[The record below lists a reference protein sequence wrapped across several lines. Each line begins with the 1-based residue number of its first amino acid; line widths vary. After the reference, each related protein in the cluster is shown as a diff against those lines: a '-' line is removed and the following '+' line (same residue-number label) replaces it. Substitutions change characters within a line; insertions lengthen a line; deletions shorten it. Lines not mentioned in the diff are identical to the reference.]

1 MPAPASTSGRRF
13 GRELTDARPSGADR
27 APGRAGLADGG
38 TGVARAA
45 LAPGLVVFA
54 GVPVLGAMGGGFA
67 TATWYPAAL
76 FALALLAVSLTLAPP
91 APPATSRAWRY
102 ALACYAA
109 FCAWSLLSILWA
121 DVRGDAWEGANRSLL
136 YGLVLMLVGLRPWPE
151 RSALVALGIVAFGT
165 GAVALGVLVASAVG
179 DPATLLL
186 DGRLAAPTGYANATA
201 AFWLIAFWPAL
212 HIASQA
218 ATALPWPLRAL
229 ALATAALL
237 LEIALLSQSRGAL
250 AGFAVAAVSYLWLAP
265 HRGRA
270 ALALGALFAL
280 AAAAWAPLI
289 GVRAAITAPG
299 VAGAVAEARTA
310 IALTVIAA
318 FAAGAAGA
326 VLEARLR
333 PAGGRRR
340 AGAGRLAR
348 RASWA
353 ARRAAPLALLAILAA
368 VAGLGHPAR
377 WTADRWQDFKSSG
390 YSAVETGDTRFTGS
404 LGSNRYDFYR
414 VALNEFRA
422 HAVLGIGADNFA
434 VPYLVDRRSDEAPRH
449 PHSLA
454 FRLLAQLGV
463 PGTTLFALFLACAL
477 ACARRCRRMAPASAG
492 AVAAA
497 VAGFAMWLAHGMV
510 DWLWE
515 FPALSIAALALLAL
529 AARSEAGEAPPPRR
543 MAAPL
548 WLRGGVA
555 LGMLGA
561 ATSFAL
567 PGLAARSIAA
577 ARTSAAADPALAV
590 AQLQRAG
597 ELNVLA
603 ARPLVAQAVIARR
616 AGLDGVARAAL
627 RRALEREPRN
637 WFAHLQLALLEAEH
651 GRRGR
656 ALRSLAAAAAL
667 NPRQPLLSE
676 LRDRV
681 RRNDPVD
688 ATAVESRL
696 SRQLTSKLGA
706 VADDAARRR

>member
-1 MPAPASTSGRRF
+1 MLAPARR
-13 GRELTDARPSGADR
+13 LLHD
-27 APGRAGLADGG
+27 
-38 TGVARAA
+38 GVARAA
-45 LAPGLVVFA
+45 LTPGLVVFA
-54 GVPVLGAMGGGFA
+54 GVPVLGALGGGFA

-76 FALALLAVSLTLAPP
+76 FALALLAVSLTLAAP
-91 APPATSRAWRY
+91 APSASSRAWRY

-109 FCAWSLLSILWA
+109 FCVWSFLSILWA
-121 DVRGDAWEGANRSLL
+121 DVPADAWEGANRSLL
-136 YGLVLMLVGLRPWPE
+136 YGLVLMLVGLRPWPQ

-179 DPATLLL
+179 DPATLFLE
-186 DGRLAAPTGYANATA
+186 GRLAAPTGYANATA

-212 HIASQA
+212 HIASQT

-229 ALATAALL
+229 GLATAALM

-250 AGFAVAAVSYLWLAP
+250 AGFAVAAGTYLWLAP

-270 ALALGALFAL
+270 ALALGTLFAL

-289 GVRAAITAPG
+289 AVRAATTAPG
-299 VAGAVAEARTA
+299 VAGAMADARTA
-310 IALTVIAA
+310 VVLTVIAA
-318 FAAGAAGA
+318 FGAGAAGA
-326 VLEARLR
+326 LLEARLR
-333 PAGGRRR
+333 TARGRRR
-340 AGAGRLAR
+340 PGAGRPAR
-348 RASWA
+348 RASWVG
-353 ARRAAPLALLAILAA
+353 RWSAPLAVLAILAA
-368 VAGLGHPAR
+368 VAGLGDPAR

-390 YSAVETGDTRFTGS
+390 YSGVETGDSRFTGS

-434 VPYLVDRRSDEAPRH
+434 VPYLVERRSDEAPRY

-463 PGTTLFALFLACAL
+463 PGTTLFAAFLGCAL
-477 ACARRCRRMAPASAG
+477 ACARRCRRTAPAG

-515 FPALSIAALALLAL
+515 FPALSIAAIALLAL
-529 AARSEAGEAPPPRR
+529 AARSEVGEPPPPRR
-543 MAAPL
+543 MAASL
-548 WLRGGVA
+548 WLRGAVA
-555 LGMLGA
+555 LGALGA

-577 ARTSAAADPALAV
+577 ARTSAGPDPALAV
-590 AQLQRAG
+590 AHLQRAG

-627 RRALEREPRN
+627 RQALEREPRN
-637 WFAHLQLALLEAEH
+637 WFAHLQLALLEARQ
-651 GRRGR
+651 GRRAP

-667 NPRQPLLSE
+667 NPRQLLLRE
-676 LRDRV
+676 LRERV